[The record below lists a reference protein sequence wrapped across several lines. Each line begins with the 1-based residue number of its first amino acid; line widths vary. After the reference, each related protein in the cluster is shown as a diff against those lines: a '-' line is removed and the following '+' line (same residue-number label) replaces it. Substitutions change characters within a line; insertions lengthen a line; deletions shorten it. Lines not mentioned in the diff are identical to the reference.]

1 MLLLLV
7 RHARAADRDPE
18 RWPDDSL
25 RPITNLGREFHSE
38 ISRALGRLD
47 CTTEAVLTS
56 PWVRAMQTAEMT
68 IEEMELD
75 LEPIPSEALAQ
86 DVDLDAI
93 RKDVEALGRVS
104 VVALVG
110 HSPWMEEL
118 ASLLLT
124 GTSDGLMIDFPKSGV
139 MGLDADRIAPGSAS
153 LRFFLRPKHV
163 RDLRRRKKKA

>member
-7 RHARAADRDPE
+7 RHARASERDAD

-25 RPITNLGREFHSE
+25 RPLTNLGREFHSE
-38 ISRALGRLD
+38 MSRGLSRLD
-47 CTTEAVLTS
+47 CPPEAVLTS
-56 PWVRAMQTAEMT
+56 PWVRARQTADLMV
-68 IEEMELD
+68 EEMELD
-75 LEPIPSEALAQ
+75 LEPIECEALAR
-86 DVDLDAI
+86 DVDLEAI
-93 RKDVEALGRVS
+93 RKAVEELGRVS

-124 GTSDGLMIDFPKSGV
+124 GDPHGLLIDFPKSAV
-139 MGLDADRIAPGSAS
+139 MALDTDRIGPRAAA

-163 RDLRRRKKKA
+163 RDLRRRKKVK